1 MSQDDE
7 ILAVAREGFLDE
19 ARDIDQRVAS
29 PKKIDE
35 WFEAKTKGLTPVAKA
50 TLKQRWGTLQRVLS
64 SKDRLEQI
72 ANDIIMDME
81 LKPRLKAGRG
91 NAMLVAGSI
100 PEACRLFEILRNSGS
115 DLAGKCA
122 IVTSYTRN
130 ASELTGEEAG
140 MGETEKQYVYRVYD
154 RLMTDLGTDEEAY
167 EAEAKPW
174 GIGYGSALSDYLG
187 DADGLDGGR
196 DTKGMAPPPATNTPR
211 LANSG
216 MYFATGSDKA
226 ALPCSTSCMKAIDVI
241 GFVMEAMRKIA
252 SVSRALKSINKGRRP
267 RPGRPMCAPSTRL
280 MRLLQSCACI
290 ARTVRRYHS
299 RAA

>member
-1 MSQDDE
+1 M
-7 ILAVAREGFLDE
+7 LDLRYE

-100 PEACRLFEILRNSGS
+100 PEACRLFEIFRNSGS

-130 ASELTGEEAG
+130 ASELTGESE
-140 MGETEKQYVYRVYD
+140 
-154 RLMTDLGTDEEAY
+154 
-167 EAEAKPW
+167 
-174 GIGYGSALSDYLG
+174 
-187 DADGLDGGR
+187 
-196 DTKGMAPPPATNTPR
+196 APPRRDGAATR
-211 LANSG
+211 
-216 MYFATGSDKA
+216 
-226 ALPCSTSCMKAIDVI
+226 
-241 GFVMEAMRKIA
+241 
-252 SVSRALKSINKGRRP
+252 
-267 RPGRPMCAPSTRL
+267 
-280 MRLLQSCACI
+280 
-290 ARTVRRYHS
+290 
-299 RAA
+299 